1 MIKKIKERLSLQLLL
16 FATLSLFTAYLSNTL
31 FLNLSY
37 RLLDSHF
44 YTKEAIAGQERRCMK
59 RLQEYVDDNQITS
72 RELSLVHQWAR
83 GEKYVSLTMI
93 RDDEVFFEAGDASNA
108 IPMEISNIYDI
119 TFHDGVTL
127 MVSPYCYYETVYYS
141 FAYRLCYAVSFAA
154 FLGLFLLLIQGR
166 LKAVHRL
173 ADELKI
179 LEGGDLHFAVTEKG
193 QDEIYLLANGINH
206 MRLAIL
212 DKQDKELQ
220 NREANRKLVTALSH
234 DLRTPLTS
242 LIGFLEILSRRQY
255 QNEEQMAHFI
265 QISREKAFQ
274 IKSMSDQLFEYFLV
288 SERTNEAYSKVT
300 VLTRDLVADLKENQ
314 LFDLKNQGFLVDTDL
329 NEQMLQGACCM
340 DTDYLKRVLDNIMSN
355 LKKYAAKSQPV
366 TISANEKDGFFGL
379 TFCNTVSKEAACES
393 TGMGVKTCEKI
404 MEAHGGR
411 FESRREGTL
420 FYSGLWLPL
429 CSFSCSH
436 NPPHTA

>member
-16 FATLSLFTAYLSNTL
+16 FATLSLFTAYLSYTL
-31 FLNLSY
+31 CLNLSY
-37 RLLDSHF
+37 WLLDSHF
-44 YTKEAIAGQERRCMK
+44 YTKEAVDAQERRCME
-59 RLQEYVDDNQITS
+59 RLQEYVDNNLITS
-72 RELSLVHQWAR
+72 RELSRVHQWAR
-83 GEKYVSLTMI
+83 EEKYVSLTMI
-93 RDDEVFFEAGDASNA
+93 RDDEVFFETGNASNT
-108 IPMEISNIYDI
+108 IPMEISNLYDI
-119 TFHDGVTL
+119 KFQDGVTL
-127 MVSPYCYYETVYYS
+127 LVSPYCYYETVYYI
-141 FAYRLCYAVSFAA
+141 FAYRSCYAVFFAA

-206 MRLAIL
+206 MRLSIL

-255 QNEEQMAHFI
+255 QDEEQMEHFI

-274 IKSMSDQLFEYFLV
+274 IKSMSDKLFEYFLV

-314 LFDLKNQGFLVDTDL
+314 LFDLKNQGFLVDADL
-329 NEQMLQGACCM
+329 NEQTLLGACCM

-366 TISANEKDGFFGL
+366 IISANEKDGFFGL
-379 TFCNTVSKEAACES
+379 TFCNTVSEEAACES

-411 FESRREGTL
+411 FESRREGTI

-429 CSFSCSH
+429 CSFSH
-436 NPPHTA
+436 PYDPQHTT